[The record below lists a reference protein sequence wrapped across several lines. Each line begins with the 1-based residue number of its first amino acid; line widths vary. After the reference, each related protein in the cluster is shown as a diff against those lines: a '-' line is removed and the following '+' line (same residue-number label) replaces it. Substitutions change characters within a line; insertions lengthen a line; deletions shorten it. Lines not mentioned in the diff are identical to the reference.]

1 MRISTADWGDLL
13 TARPGNGNVSD
24 DGERGRRRMNTQQPT
39 RNAQRSSNDN
49 DKRQRHGDHGCMI
62 QQKVIGE
69 TETDYY
75 MLNDLLYR
83 AAVLTDDEGAIVETY
98 DCDAYGN
105 TIAYSAD
112 GVDNTWFTDDDVAT
126 NNPKCQFI
134 FTGRRFDPET
144 SNATT
149 QMYFYRA
156 RYYSPTLGRFI
167 SRDPIDYAG
176 GMNLY
181 EYVGGGVAG
190 RLDPPGLWYL
200 DGDTA
205 VMVRGDTLWSLSR
218 IMFGKGSMYGKFGY
232 TESDT
237 RKMQIGTRVDLS
249 SWLAPL
255 RGDIKVFV
263 QMLKTMSVMAKG
275 IQEHCCNDDK
285 EAKAYL
291 DDYSKRMKAAAKR
304 LRDKS
309 NPIWELLFSSGSPL
323 VSFGLGAPPVIHWA
337 AKWFT
342 EFGINVILKTPGNLI
357 TGVGIGVDIFQAVVK
372 AKTEPKIAS
381 GHAIMAG
388 AATASCFIPVMI
400 IPTAVVATGKGIF
413 EYNLRCEAE
422 KDTEKLCAQ
431 VKRFYNQLLQQIDQ
445 RQKASEIAEAKLA
458 QMLKGFGPPPSR

>member
-105 TIAYSAD
+105 TIGYSAD

-181 EYVGGGVAG
+181 EYVGGGAVDNVDPNGLWFG
-190 RLDPPGLWYL
+190 RLIANIFARD
-200 DGDTA
+200 A
-205 VMVRGDTLWSLSR
+205 VA
-218 IMFGKGSMYGKFGY
+218 SM
-232 TESDT
+232 ERSE
-237 RKMQIGTRVDLS
+237 R
-249 SWLAPL
+249 LAKYQANRL
-255 RGDIKVFV
+255 RREIR
-263 QMLKTMSVMAKG
+263 SA
-275 IQEHCCNDDK
+275 
-285 EAKAYL
+285 
-291 DDYSKRMKAAAKR
+291 KAAADR
-304 LRDKS
+304 HLR
-309 NPIWELLFSSGSPL
+309 
-323 VSFGLGAPPVIHWA
+323 
-337 AKWFT
+337 
-342 EFGINVILKTPGNLI
+342 
-357 TGVGIGVDIFQAVVK
+357 
-372 AKTEPKIAS
+372 
-381 GHAIMAG
+381 
-388 AATASCFIPVMI
+388 
-400 IPTAVVATGKGIF
+400 
-413 EYNLRCEAE
+413 
-422 KDTEKLCAQ
+422 
-431 VKRFYNQLLQQIDQ
+431 
-445 RQKASEIAEAKLA
+445 
-458 QMLKGFGPPPSR
+458 